1 MKKSLS
7 SVCAL
12 LALCAVLPLG
22 GCKKKEAAAPQDAFV
37 PRYGKDTAGTVYV
50 AGHYKNFEALEAEFD
65 RFKEYY
71 PEVELRFEYL
81 DKYNSTVLSALKG
94 DNPPDIYFTFSWMLD
109 KDEYRPLFD
118 SAENLAS
125 PELGIRLD
133 CIQSGTI
140 VQGKESGRI
149 LMIPIM
155 TNSYGMLVNEKLF
168 KEEDLSVPR
177 TYGEL
182 KDCVRTFKERGYA
195 SPVIGDVTNE
205 LGIYASLSVPYFC
218 STVKGDTAAIKT
230 LNELGPGAGEY
241 AEEVLAFAEEFANL
255 GAVDREAC
263 KDLKDINGLVFRF
276 FEGDIPMV
284 FCNAD
289 TISSTKKRERISE
302 PFMNAPFDYSAY
314 PIPTD
319 RGTLF
324 YKSVSI
330 ELSVYK
336 DSRNLAMANEFLRF
350 LISTEEL
357 NNLAAQKRLLTV
369 TGDYRAD
376 KIYTAFAEAD
386 ETINFDILG
395 LMDAPMIQ
403 MRRAFNA
410 VSRGEMSKEEALER
424 FGTF

>member
-1 MKKSLS
+1 MKRKQT
-7 SVCAL
+7 VFAL
-12 LALCAVLPLG
+12 LLLCLLLPLA
-22 GCKKKEAAAPQDAFV
+22 GCKKKEAKAPDAAFV
-37 PRYGKDTAGTVYV
+37 PRYGKETAGTVYI

-71 PEVELRFEYL
+71 PEVELRFEFL
-81 DKYNSTVLSALKG
+81 DKYNSTILSALKG

-109 KDEYRPLFD
+109 KDEYRPLFAA
-118 SAENLAS
+118 AENLAS
-125 PELGIRLD
+125 PELDIRLD

-168 KEEDLSVPR
+168 KEEGLSVPR

-182 KDCVRTFKERGYA
+182 KNCVRTFKERGYV
-195 SPVIGDVTNE
+195 SPVIGDVTSE
-205 LGIYASLSVPYFC
+205 LGIYSTLSVPYFC
-218 STVKGDTAAIKT
+218 SIVKDNAAAIKT

-241 AEEVLAFAEEFANL
+241 AKEVLAFAEEFARL

-302 PFMNAPFDYSAY
+302 PFMNAPFEYSAY

-336 DSRNLAMANEFLRF
+336 ESRNLAMANEFVRF

-357 NNLAAQKRLLTV
+357 NNLAAQKRLITV
-369 TGDYRAD
+369 TDDYRSD
-376 KIYTAFAEAD
+376 KIYAAFAEAD
-386 ETINFDILG
+386 EIINFDILG